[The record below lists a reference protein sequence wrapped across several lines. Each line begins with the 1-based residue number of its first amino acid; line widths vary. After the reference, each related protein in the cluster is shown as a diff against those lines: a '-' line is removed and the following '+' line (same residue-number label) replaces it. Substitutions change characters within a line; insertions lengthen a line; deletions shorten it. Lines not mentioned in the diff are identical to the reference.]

1 MLHVYIRHLP
11 VSMNRLI
18 TGLRDWTILILT
30 RYFCQFLMYHVRIK
44 QDAEVDVDNMRTYF
58 TLMVETRCWCAL
70 FGRGLRVGAI
80 ATTPRGTDQRPRD
93 RPCSL
98 PNAR

>member
-30 RYFCQFLMYHVRIK
+30 RYFCQCLMYHVRIK
-44 QDAEVDVDNMRTYF
+44 QDAEVDVDNMRT
-58 TLMVETRCWCAL
+58 
-70 FGRGLRVGAI
+70 
-80 ATTPRGTDQRPRD
+80 
-93 RPCSL
+93 
-98 PNAR
+98 